1 MFNQIMNLNIKYR
14 FIIVFTLVFLGVLF
28 PFITGIFFG
37 GIFIISFL
45 FSNLMFSST
54 VNRIL
59 FLGIYSFSLIFHRTL
74 SLAIDRYLSIE
85 ITFAVTMIF
94 VGYSGTQ
101 LKKYIEALN
110 GQNQEIIDFNKDLI
124 LGFINTIEAK
134 NSYLCGHSLN
144 VSFYAQQICEQLNL
158 PLNQSKTISLAG
170 LFHDIGKVSVN
181 ENILEKADC
190 LTKEEW
196 SVIKTHPEIGAKIV
210 KNVPTLKEISEIIR
224 CHHLH
229 YSGKGYP
236 DGPVKKQ
243 IPLGARI
250 VSVADAF
257 DAMTTKRCYRNAM
270 SIEEAFNELKNCSG
284 SQFDP
289 DIVKAFLKTP
299 LINLAKQTK
308 QEEIIKRTLRLYE
321 QKPA

>member
-1 MFNQIMNLNIKYR
+1 MFNQIMNSNKKYSY
-14 FIIVFTLVFLGVLF
+14 IVVYTLIFLGVLF
-28 PFITGIFFG
+28 PFLTGIFFG

-45 FSNLMFSST
+45 FSNLLFSSA

-59 FLGIYSFSLIFHRTL
+59 FLGIYSFSLIFHRTFSFAL
-74 SLAIDRYLSIE
+74 DRYLSIE
-85 ITFAVTMIF
+85 IIFAFTMIF
-94 VGYSGTQ
+94 VGYSGRQ
-101 LKKYIEALN
+101 LKKYIATLN
-110 GQNQEIIDFNKDLI
+110 GQNNEIIDFNKDLI

-144 VSFYAQQICEQLNL
+144 VSFYAQQICEQLGL

-181 ENILEKADC
+181 ENILEKADR

-196 SVIKTHPEIGAKIV
+196 SVIQTHPEVGAKIV

-229 YSGKGYP
+229 YIGKGYP
-236 DGPVKKQ
+236 DGPIKKQ

-270 SIEEAFNELKNCSG
+270 SIEEAFNELKSCSG
-284 SQFDP
+284 TQFDP
-289 DIVKAFLKTP
+289 NIVEAFLKAP
-299 LINLAKQTK
+299 LNNLAKQTK
-308 QEEIIKRTLRLYE
+308 HEEIIKRTLKIYE